1 MRKNSY
7 VFNLISYTLLIF
19 IIFLM
24 LAQVAILF
32 IMSGKDNSQLLT
44 SPLLPT
50 LPFHWENFT
59 RAWNLGIKSYL
70 GNSIFLSAAIVFGD
84 IFFSVITAYVFARYR
99 FPGKALI
106 FSLILALMMIPG
118 ILTLVPRYLLI
129 RDLRL
134 LNTFW
139 AVILPAILG
148 ANAFQIIIMRTFF
161 EGLPEELYESARIDG
176 AGHWTLLAKITL
188 PLSVPI
194 ISSMAILRF
203 NGAWNDLIWPL
214 LVLNRDELRPLSVG
228 LVLLSTSSSAPQIG
242 VQMAGSV
249 IASIPMIIIFLIGM
263 RAFIDGLSTGAIK
276 L

>member
-1 MRKNSY
+1 MRNSRLFNIVSY
-7 VFNLISYTLLIF
+7 SLLTIIVFLL
-19 IIFLM
+19 

-32 IMSGKDNSQLLT
+32 FMAGKDAGQLAT
-44 SPLLPT
+44 APLVPT
-50 LPFHWENFT
+50 FPYHFENFE
-59 RAWNLGIKSYL
+59 RAWNLGIKDYM
-70 GNSIFLSAAIVFGD
+70 GNSIILSLAIVIGD
-84 IFFSVITAYVFARYR
+84 TILSVVTAYVFARYK
-99 FPGKALI
+99 FPGKTIL

-129 RDLRL
+129 RDMKL
-134 LNTFW
+134 LDNFL
-139 AVILPAILG
+139 AVILPSILG

-176 AGHWTLLAKITL
+176 AGHLTLLWRITL

-194 ISSMAILRF
+194 ITSMAILRF

-214 LVLNRDELRPLSVG
+214 LVLNRDELRPISVG
-228 LVLLSTSSSAPQIG
+228 LVLLSTSNSAPQVG

-249 IASIPMIIIFLIGM
+249 IASLPMIVIFVVGM
-263 RAFIDGLSTGAIK
+263 RSFIDGLSTGAIK

>member
-1 MRKNSY
+1 MRNSRLFTIVSY
-7 VFNLISYTLLIF
+7 GTLSAIVFLL
-19 IIFLM
+19 

-32 IMSGKDNSQLLT
+32 IMSGKDANQMLT

-50 LPFHWENFT
+50 LPFNFDNFT
-59 RAWNLGIKSYL
+59 RAWNLGVRDYL
-70 GNSIFLSAAIVFGD
+70 GNSILLSGSIVLGD
-84 IFFSVITAYVFARYR
+84 TILSVITAYVFARYQ
-99 FPGKALI
+99 FPGKGLL
-106 FSLILALMMIPG
+106 FSIVLALLMIPG

-129 RDLRL
+129 RDMHL
-134 LNTFW
+134 LDTYW
-139 AVILPAILG
+139 AVILPSIFG
-148 ANAFQIIIMRTFF
+148 ANAFQIIVMRTFF
-161 EGLPEELYESARIDG
+161 EGLPEELFESARIDG
-176 AGHWTLLAKITL
+176 AGHGSLLLRITL

-214 LVLNRDELRPLSVG
+214 LVLNRDELRPVSVG

-249 IASIPMIIIFLIGM
+249 IASIPLIMIFIVGM
-263 RAFIDGLSTGAIK
+263 RSFIDGLSSGAIK